1 MVNHFR
7 KLIVALTLVLFV
19 FSLFSVSV
27 TAMNEKEATIVSR
40 SIFTYLDGSYDE
52 IIIIQLQTPNNR
64 AVKSGQ
70 ISRTHY
76 TDDNEA
82 VWKVTL
88 TGTYTYNG
96 VTSSC
101 INAVTNVTFYKPNW
115 VVVSENTSYSG
126 NTATTNVVLGYNVL
140 GTVVPLANV
149 NLSLSCDK
157 DGNLS

>member
-1 MVNHFR
+1 MLYHTRRAFAVIL
-7 KLIVALTLVLFV
+7 LIFAFLSQFAVPVSASPREDAIAL
-19 FSLFSVSV
+19 
-27 TAMNEKEATIVSR
+27 SR
-40 SIFTYLDGSYDE
+40 SFIIYSDGSYDE
-52 IIIIQLQTPNNR
+52 TVYYFSVSVDRSIRNGS
-64 AVKSGQ
+64 VSK
-70 ISRTHY
+70 THY
-76 TDDNEA
+76 TDGNEVA
-82 VWKVTL
+82 WKVTL

>member
-1 MVNHFR
+1 MLYHTRRAFAVIL
-7 KLIVALTLVLFV
+7 LIFAFLSQFAVPVSASPREDAIAL
-19 FSLFSVSV
+19 
-27 TAMNEKEATIVSR
+27 SR
-40 SIFTYLDGSYDE
+40 SVIIYSDGSYDE

-115 VVVSENTSYSG
+115 VVVSENTSHSG